1 MPHWGSSSLCGKVST
16 GKNYSITTSFLFVSV
31 YSYISTLSKSYGIL
45 GFSTNLQTCP
55 PTFFTSFDFRSCTFK
70 ICSFVFAFNL
80 NTPFLCPL
88 WIFVSFFKHCPNY
101 FREGV
106 RGVCHRSWT
115 VFLLLPF
122 VSGILHSFFLSFF
135 WKAKLSLSHLVLF
148 VREAVLWKYN

>member
-55 PTFFTSFDFRSCTFK
+55 PLPPILFAGVQTLFFCFCIQPQHSFSM
-70 ICSFVFAFNL
+70 
-80 NTPFLCPL
+80 P
-88 WIFVSFFKHCPNY
+88 WIFVSSFKHCPNY

-106 RGVCHRSWT
+106 RGG
-115 VFLLLPF
+115 
-122 VSGILHSFFLSFF
+122 VSPILDCFFTPSLCVWNIAFFLS
-135 WKAKLSLSHLVLF
+135 LLF
-148 VREAVLWKYN
+148 LKGKTISFSSCTFCTWSCTVEI